1 MGGDFNIIV
10 NNDLYKN
17 WYLEIRKSKNN
28 LHWQSLEIRGKKWQF
43 ALHNGKTFVK
53 TINHLN

>member
-10 NNDLYKN
+10 NNDLYNN

-28 LHWQSLEIRGKKWQF
+28 LHWQSLEIRGKNGS
-43 ALHNGKTFVK
+43 LHCTMAKPLSKLSIT
-53 TINHLN
+53 